1 MEKIYTQDTP
11 QSDAWKCVAK
21 SWKNLTGHL
30 AEEPRETT
38 DFMLESMKA
47 RTWWM
52 MPLSLGFGEE
62 EKQPGDF
69 VNINCRD

>member
-1 MEKIYTQDTP
+1 
-11 QSDAWKCVAK
+11 
-21 SWKNLTGHL
+21 
-30 AEEPRETT
+30 
-38 DFMLESMKA
+38 MLESMKA